1 MHLTRI
7 FEVDAMHS
15 RHVCIREASIDRYAR
30 MAPIW
35 LSLFKLISSFVSVS
49 PIVCLCLSP
58 SKDKPSLQTSH
69 SLIIVRIRMMYALH
83 SQRWSLTLSAGIKNS
98 LWRFETFQFGPFID
112 NYNRL
117 SENRGWTNCDRVTE
131 GFHTPAIILSID
143 FMIRLWTE
151 KEKQKSVVN
160 YSYSNCS
167 ISCSLW
173 YTYII
178 ISNIVWNVYII
189 LI

>member
-1 MHLTRI
+1 MFRYHPLYVYAFRHLKINLRYKRRI
-7 FEVDAMHS
+7 LLS
-15 RHVCIREASIDRYAR
+15 SYKYGWCTLCIRKDDLSRYR
-30 MAPIW
+30 R
-35 LSLFKLISSFVSVS
+35 
-49 PIVCLCLSP
+49 
-58 SKDKPSLQTSH
+58 D
-69 SLIIVRIRMMYALH
+69 
-83 SQRWSLTLSAGIKNS
+83 IKNS